1 MYDEAYASVYDTI
14 FPPDAAVVHGVVQTL
29 TAFAAAPGAAILE
42 YGAGTGRIAIPMSD
56 SFAVTAV
63 EPSPHMRDRLV
74 QKRSRTGGPTVVAGD
89 MLTRLEIG
97 PQALVYCVL
106 GTFACITDHDEQERA
121 LQKMSAHVEPG
132 GRLVVESFNPRALA
146 DHLGSEPIKI
156 AQALDEDGTLL
167 NSTYRRG
174 EDGKLVAEH
183 SWTAPESLTSTFLR
197 KCSRCLRSRSHN
209 GPGTPVSSSSTV
221 GAIGIVRRMMQ
232 SATGCTCLCFDGLNN
247 GNHER

>member
-183 SWTAPESLTSTFLR
+183 SWTAPGKPDVYFSEEVL
-197 KCSRCLRSRSHN
+197 
-209 GPGTPVSSSSTV
+209 PVSAEQVAQWAGNAGLELEHCWGDWDRTPHD
-221 GAIGIVRRMMQ
+221 AIR
-232 SATGCTCLCFDGLNN
+232 DGLYVLVLRRP
-247 GNHER
+247 E